1 MDAAMPTQHL
11 FTYLILL
18 VMAERV
24 LELALSLR
32 NGRRALAMGG
42 VVAPADPYAWMVA
55 VHSLFLAACL
65 AEVWLL
71 RPPFRPVLAAAMLA
85 VVAVAMALR
94 YWAIATLGERWN
106 TRVICLP
113 ETPAVT
119 GGPYR
124 FVRHPNYVAVTL
136 EVAALPLVHSAW
148 ITAVVFSAAS
158 FFLLRNRIRVEEAAL
173 RTHADYDRVL
183 GGQPRFLPRR
193 R

>member
-1 MDAAMPTQHL
+1 
-11 FTYLILL
+11 
-18 VMAERV
+18 
-24 LELALSLR
+24 
-32 NGRRALAMGG
+32 
-42 VVAPADPYAWMVA
+42 
-55 VHSLFLAACL
+55 
-65 AEVWLL
+65 
-71 RPPFRPVLAAAMLA
+71 MLA